1 MALDRRQENKE
12 NTEGERKRILVGISG
27 ASGIPVALEVLKGLG
42 EAGVESHLMISRG
55 GELTAGQEA
64 PGSLEEIRALADVIY
79 DNRNIGAAPASGS
92 FRNMGCTPW
101 V

>member
-42 EAGVESHLMISRG
+42 EAGVESHLMISRF
-55 GELTAGQEA
+55 
-64 PGSLEEIRALADVIY
+64 PGRDQGFGRCDL
-79 DNRNIGAAPASGS
+79 
-92 FRNMGCTPW
+92 
-101 V
+101 